1 LTLFSEVTT
10 RKEQNFEK
18 EKEEIKRHSE
28 KGSQES
34 RRWRHEE
41 GQEGTG

>member
-1 LTLFSEVTT
+1 VTT

-18 EKEEIKRHSE
+18 EKKEEIKRYSE

-34 RRWRHEE
+34 SHWRREE
-41 GQEGTG
+41 GQEGTS